1 MRKHL
6 LFKYHFSVTPSLG
19 KNV

>member
-6 LFKYHFSVTPSLG
+6 LFKYQFSVTPSLR
-19 KNV
+19 KNL

>member
-6 LFKYHFSVTPSLG
+6 LFKYHFSVTPSLS
-19 KNV
+19 KNL

>member
-6 LFKYHFSVTPSLG
+6 LFKKQR
-19 KNV
+19 KNLKI

>member
-6 LFKYHFSVTPSLG
+6 LFKYHFFVTPSLG
-19 KNV
+19 KNL

>member
-19 KNV
+19 KNL